1 MVNILKTKIKKFDC
15 APKLGQ
21 DIKIPTR
28 SEIVRVMSDLDD
40 QIIDVMFPANELVG
54 MLGEFIATRFR
65 VDVMGT
71 EANEVEIDD
80 ISVTAYYD
88 PDLDERKKI
97 AIELVLVTNPNCN
110 YLVLDSITWTR
121 FVYSV
126 ADSLAHE
133 LIHMKQT
140 RTREFED
147 VSVRHATAFNEH
159 PDAQEYLADPD
170 EIDAYAYNIAQ
181 ELKVHKNPMQKL
193 NQIKDIKLEDSVNLW
208 AYLHTFEKDPDH
220 PVIKRLLKKVY
231 KNLNKK
237 GS

>member
-1 MVNILKTKIKKFDC
+1 MKTKIKKFDC

-88 PDLDERKKI
+88 PDLDERKK
-97 AIELVLVTNPNCN
+97 NR
-110 YLVLDSITWTR
+110 Y
-121 FVYSV
+121 
-126 ADSLAHE
+126 
-133 LIHMKQT
+133 
-140 RTREFED
+140 RTCT
-147 VSVRHATAFNEH
+147 SN
-159 PDAQEYLADPD
+159 
-170 EIDAYAYNIAQ
+170 
-181 ELKVHKNPMQKL
+181 
-193 NQIKDIKLEDSVNLW
+193 
-208 AYLHTFEKDPDH
+208 
-220 PVIKRLLKKVY
+220 
-231 KNLNKK
+231 
-237 GS
+237 

>member
-1 MVNILKTKIKKFDC
+1 LKTKKLDC

-21 DIKIPTR
+21 NIKIPTR
-28 SEIVRVMSDLDD
+28 HEVLRVLTDLND
-40 QIIDVMFPANELVG
+40 QVVNVMFPAGDLIG
-54 MLGEFIATRFR
+54 LLGEFIATRFR
-65 VDVMGT
+65 VDVVSA
-71 EANEVEIDD
+71 EANEVEIND
-80 ISVTAYYD
+80 ISVNAYYD

-97 AIELVLVTNPNCN
+97 AIELVLITNPNSQFIM
-110 YLVLDSITWTR
+110 LDDMTWLA
-121 FVYSV
+121 FSNGI

-133 LIHMKQT
+133 LIHMRQH
-140 RTREFED
+140 RLREFED

-170 EIDAYAYNIAQ
+170 EIDAYAFNIAQ
-181 ELKVHKNPMQKL
+181 ELKVHQNPIQKL

-208 AYLHTFEKDPDH
+208 AYVQTFDRNPDH

-231 KNLNKK
+231 KNLHNKK